1 MAVGRYQSTALNLV
15 LNGCLKLL
23 SAVEDTG
30 NGVSDH
36 PCRVAGGLGRPPD
49 STGSV
54 GEVSV
59 LSKGKTSRQ
68 VAGVPSAATVG
79 SHQ

>member
-15 LNGCLKLL
+15 LNGCQKLL

-30 NGVSDH
+30 SGVSDH

-49 STGSV
+49 SAGSV

-59 LSKGKTSRQ
+59 PSKGKTSQQ